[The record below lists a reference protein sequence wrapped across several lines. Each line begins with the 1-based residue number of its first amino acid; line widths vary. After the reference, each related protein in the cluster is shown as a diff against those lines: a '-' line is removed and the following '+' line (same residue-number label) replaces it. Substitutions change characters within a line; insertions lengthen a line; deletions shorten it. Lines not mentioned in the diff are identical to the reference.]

1 MRVTSGITARYRQR
15 VQDSSSGEKRLTRR
29 GAPSARVMQ
38 LLGRVLDLHV
48 LVCKLAVQYDD
59 CEPSDTDVEALQ
71 AAIQELAR
79 SACLASLNTFCSV
92 SLRVAER
99 TEPMRR
105 AGCLPRRALL
115 LLHEWL
121 ALSVRHLADLTDV
134 GCAVALV
141 ASLDDPRWECPLYP
155 AEREVLLCG
164 LPGIEAAL
172 DAESLAGHDW
182 LTGLPNGHLLEQ
194 CLDEALAEALETGDP
209 VAVLLLGLDRFKNIN
224 DSFGDGVGDGVLRE
238 IATLLVQAVG
248 GVGTVGRH
256 EGDQFA
262 IVLGCGDAAGAA
274 RQAEALLGVIAT
286 TLEVDGHDLP
296 IRATMGVAMFPKH
309 GRAAAVLLANATVAL
324 NHAKATYRSGY
335 RFFAKELR
343 EAALARITLEAELGR
358 AIDRNELELH
368 YQPKLCVHTGRL
380 RGAEALLRW
389 RSPSR
394 GVVSPAE
401 FIPLA
406 EDCRLILPLSD
417 WVINEACRQLGVWQR
432 GGGPSIPVAIN
443 VSPTLLRANCLITT
457 IRAAL
462 TRHGVAASLLEVEIT
477 ESAAMHDIERS
488 LDSVRALAQLG
499 LRIAVDDFGI
509 GYSNLSLLALLPLA
523 MIKIDRSLVG
533 TVAKCPRDAAIVR
546 AIIDLAHSLGLR
558 VVAEGVESS
567 AQLALLRAARCDDV
581 QGYLMSKPLAP
592 VEFAQWARLNTEPR
606 PET

>member
-1 MRVTSGITARYRQR
+1 MRVTSGITARSRQR
-15 VQDSSSGEKRLTRR
+15 VQDSSEKRLTRR

-141 ASLDDPRWECPLYP
+141 ASLDDPRWERPLYP

-224 DSFGDGVGDGVLRE
+224 DSFGDGVGDGVLRQ

>member
-1 MRVTSGITARYRQR
+1 MRVTSRITARSRR
-15 VQDSSSGEKRLTRR
+15 RMHDSGAGERRLMDP
-29 GAPSARVMQ
+29 GAPSVRVMQ

-48 LVCKLAVQYDD
+48 QVCRLAIRYDD
-59 CEPSDTDVEALQ
+59 CEPSNTDIEALQ
-71 AAIQELAR
+71 SAIQELAS
-79 SACLASLNTFCSV
+79 SACLASLNTFCSI

-99 TEPMRR
+99 TEPMRH
-105 AGCLPRRALL
+105 AGCLPQRVLDLL
-115 LLHEWL
+115 QEWL
-121 ALSVRHLADLTDV
+121 ALSVRHLADVTDV

-141 ASLDDPRWECPLYP
+141 ASLDDPRWERPLYP

-164 LPGIEAAL
+164 LSGIEGEL
-172 DAESLAGHDW
+172 DVGCPAGHDP
-182 LTGLPNGHLLEQ
+182 LTGLPNCDLLER
-194 CLDEALAEALETGDP
+194 CLDEALEEAAASDYQ

-224 DSFGDGVGDGVLRE
+224 DSFGDAVGDGVLRGT
-238 IATLLVQAVG
+238 AALLVQAVG
-248 GVGTVGRH
+248 GVGTVARL

-262 IVLGCGDAAGAA
+262 IVLGCANAAGAA
-274 RQAEALLGVIAT
+274 KQAEALLGVVAT
-286 TLEVDGHDLP
+286 TLEVDGHELP
-296 IRATMGVAMFPKH
+296 IRASMGVAMFPKH
-309 GRAAAVLLANATVAL
+309 GRTATALLANATVAL

-343 EAALARITLEAELGR
+343 EAALARLTLEAELGR
-358 AIDRNELELH
+358 AIDRNELQLN
-368 YQPKLCVHTGRL
+368 YQPKLCIHSGRL
-380 RGAEALLRW
+380 CGAEALLRW

-394 GVVSPAE
+394 GVVSPTE
-401 FIPLA
+401 FIPIA

-432 GGGPSIPVAIN
+432 GAGPSIPIAIN

-462 TRHGVAASLLEVEIT
+462 TRHGVPASLLEVEIT

-509 GYSNLSLLALLPLA
+509 GYSNLSLLGLLPLSI
-523 MIKIDRSLVG
+523 IKIDRSLVG
-533 TVAKCPRDAAIVR
+533 NVAKCPRDAAIVR
-546 AIIDLAHSLGLR
+546 AIIELAHSLGLR

-567 AQLALLRAARCDDV
+567 AQLEVLRAARCDDV

-592 VEFAQWARLNTEPR
+592 VEFAQWARLNTKLP
-606 PET
+606 PAT

>member
-1 MRVTSGITARYRQR
+1 
-15 VQDSSSGEKRLTRR
+15 
-29 GAPSARVMQ
+29 MQ

-141 ASLDDPRWECPLYP
+141 ASLDDPRWERPLYP

-224 DSFGDGVGDGVLRE
+224 DSFGDGVGDGVLRQ

>member
-224 DSFGDGVGDGVLRE
+224 DSFGDGVGDGVLRQ

>member
-1 MRVTSGITARYRQR
+1 MRVTSGITARSRQR
-15 VQDSSSGEKRLTRR
+15 VQDSSEKRLTRR

-121 ALSVRHLADLTDV
+121 TLSVRHLADLTDV

-141 ASLDDPRWECPLYP
+141 ASLDDPRWERPLYP

-224 DSFGDGVGDGVLRE
+224 DSFGDGVGDGVLRQ

>member
-141 ASLDDPRWECPLYP
+141 ASLDDPRWERPLYP

-224 DSFGDGVGDGVLRE
+224 D
-238 IATLLVQAVG
+238 
-248 GVGTVGRH
+248 
-256 EGDQFA
+256 
-262 IVLGCGDAAGAA
+262 
-274 RQAEALLGVIAT
+274 
-286 TLEVDGHDLP
+286 
-296 IRATMGVAMFPKH
+296 
-309 GRAAAVLLANATVAL
+309 
-324 NHAKATYRSGY
+324 
-335 RFFAKELR
+335 
-343 EAALARITLEAELGR
+343 
-358 AIDRNELELH
+358 
-368 YQPKLCVHTGRL
+368 
-380 RGAEALLRW
+380 
-389 RSPSR
+389 
-394 GVVSPAE
+394 
-401 FIPLA
+401 
-406 EDCRLILPLSD
+406 
-417 WVINEACRQLGVWQR
+417 
-432 GGGPSIPVAIN
+432 
-443 VSPTLLRANCLITT
+443 
-457 IRAAL
+457 
-462 TRHGVAASLLEVEIT
+462 
-477 ESAAMHDIERS
+477 
-488 LDSVRALAQLG
+488 
-499 LRIAVDDFGI
+499 
-509 GYSNLSLLALLPLA
+509 
-523 MIKIDRSLVG
+523 
-533 TVAKCPRDAAIVR
+533 
-546 AIIDLAHSLGLR
+546 
-558 VVAEGVESS
+558 
-567 AQLALLRAARCDDV
+567 
-581 QGYLMSKPLAP
+581 
-592 VEFAQWARLNTEPR
+592 
-606 PET
+606 

>member
-141 ASLDDPRWECPLYP
+141 ASLDDPRWERPLYP

-224 DSFGDGVGDGVLRE
+224 DSFGDGVGDGVLRQ

>member
-71 AAIQELAR
+71 AAIHELAR

-141 ASLDDPRWECPLYP
+141 ASLDDPRWERPLYP

-224 DSFGDGVGDGVLRE
+224 DSFGDGVGDGVLRQ